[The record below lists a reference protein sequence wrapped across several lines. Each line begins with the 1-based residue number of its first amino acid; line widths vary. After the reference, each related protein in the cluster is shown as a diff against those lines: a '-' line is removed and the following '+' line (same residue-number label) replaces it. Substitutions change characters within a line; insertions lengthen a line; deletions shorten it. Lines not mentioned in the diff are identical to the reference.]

1 MLQPPCK
8 VIDGWMT
15 GELVFFSTVFQFY
28 QDNGKVIMKG
38 YVEWNLFY
46 DWKDFCLKQGFNL
59 EPLDQ

>member
-1 MLQPPCK
+1 
-8 VIDGWMT
+8 MT